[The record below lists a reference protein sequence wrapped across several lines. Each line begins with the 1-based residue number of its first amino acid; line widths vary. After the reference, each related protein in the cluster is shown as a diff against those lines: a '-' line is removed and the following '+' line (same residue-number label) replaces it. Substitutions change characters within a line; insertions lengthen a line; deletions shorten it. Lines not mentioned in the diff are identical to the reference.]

1 MLILKIPGIFI
12 IEDNSTSALKVPTY
26 IILLIVIF
34 SRSPKYSSMI
44 IERIGNRQIEG
55 CCYEVITPLATI
67 ATTEKYKILNDVLLL
82 KEYSA

>member
-1 MLILKIPGIFI
+1 
-12 IEDNSTSALKVPTY
+12 
-26 IILLIVIF
+26 
-34 SRSPKYSSMI
+34 MI

>member
-1 MLILKIPGIFI
+1 MLQYKIKNLQPQC
-12 IEDNSTSALKVPTY
+12 SY
-26 IILLIVIF
+26 YLLIVLVL
-34 SRSPKYSSMI
+34 RSPKYSSMI

>member
-1 MLILKIPGIFI
+1 MKIIILPHKIYGP
-12 IEDNSTSALKVPTY
+12 KVPTD
-26 IILLIVIF
+26 IILLIVIV
-34 SRSPKYSSMI
+34 SRAPKYSSRI

>member
-1 MLILKIPGIFI
+1 MLEIY
-12 IEDNSTSALKVPTY
+12 SLKVPID
-26 IILLIVIF
+26 IILFIVIVL
-34 SRSPKYSSMI
+34 RSPKYSSMI